1 MDGGEQMLN
10 KLKEVREAKGFT
22 VLELAQKS
30 AVTRQTIYNIEKNA
44 NAVVSSSV
52 MEALSKA
59 LDAKSSEIF
68 LI

>member
-1 MDGGEQMLN
+1 MLN

-59 LDAKSSEIF
+59 LDAKTSEIF